1 MLDRK
6 NRRERS
12 GIRLRRGFRSGG
24 LRPPRIL
31 VCAVRGQA
39 FVGARHAV
47 PGADTWLLAA
57 RAAAVSPRRGVAL
70 PCPVRRPQESATSA
84 MSGRAAALHIAL
96 MAGATMPISQI
107 RAQDLAG
114 SARVKLLLRISKRLL
129 TCPFVQQRL
138 AVLPYR
144 HNPLKLLRHRA
155 SVDWK
160 FVVRCLRRNRCNGDR
175 V

>member
-12 GIRLRRGFRSGG
+12 GIRLRRGVGRGG

-31 VCAVRGQA
+31 VCALRGYA

-47 PGADTWLLAA
+47 PGADTWLRAA
-57 RAAAVSPRRGVAL
+57 RPATVSPRRGVAL
-70 PCPVRRPQESATSA
+70 LWPVRRPQGSATSA
-84 MSGRAAALHIAL
+84 MSGQSAALHIAL
-96 MAGATMPISQI
+96 MVGATMPISQI
-107 RAQDLAG
+107 RAQDLAV
-114 SARVKLLLRISKRLL
+114 SPRVKLVLRNSKRLL